1 MSLARTLM
9 NNSSV
14 SEDTIDITGFAVSE
28 NVDIDDDMYLDSACE
43 SLVADIYKIDK
54 AYHVA
59 DIMGEVKVI
68 KEGLDNSQAE
78 AILEGMV
85 GAAMK
90 KLADSFKKLWAK
102 IKAWFESVIK
112 FFKSFLLTGKKFVTE
127 FGKELKNKKT
137 AGFKYTGFK
146 YTLDAGDKTV
156 ETAFNSINDRIADCA
171 SNIQDYSNINRDTV
185 KAMSKD
191 QIEKL
196 NDKLDD
202 GEIDFKNFGI
212 KGDTLAEVV
221 EELDK
226 KYRNGETQ
234 RDSIEDFGAASV
246 SDMLDMIGGKASK
259 AITAAE
265 KKEKDLEKQV
275 NQLIKAL
282 NKVEKDDKADE
293 KTGGDLVYK
302 TAQSQSRVASKLIN
316 VSKTVTSAQVKA
328 WKEACATYQS
338 VLGSFYRWKPAK
350 EGCDFE
356 DDDMDDVD
364 EACGGKKKSSIE
376 GCGSKKGCSTEGCN
390 EATSIFEAA
399 MQLL

>member
-9 NNSSV
+9 NNSALG
-14 SEDTIDITGFAVSE
+14 EDTIDITGFVVSE

-43 SLVADIYKIDK
+43 SLVADIYAVDK

-59 DIMGEVKVI
+59 DIIGEVKVI
-68 KEGLDNSQAE
+68 KEGLDNSQ
-78 AILEGMV
+78 IDVMLEGMIKS
-85 GAAMK
+85 AMK
-90 KLADSFKKLWAK
+90 KLADSFTKLWAK

-127 FGKELKNKKT
+127 FGEDLKDKKT
-137 AGFKYTGFK
+137 SGFSYNGFK
-146 YTLDAGDKTV
+146 YTLDAGDKAV

-171 SNIQDYSNINRDTV
+171 SNIEDYSQISREKV

-191 QIEKL
+191 ELEKL

-202 GEIDFKNFGI
+202 GEIDVPGI
-212 KGDTLAEVV
+212 KGDTLADVV

-234 RDSIEDFGAASV
+234 RDTIEDFSAASV
-246 SDMLDMIGGKASK
+246 EEMLDMIGGNATK
-259 AITAAE
+259 AISAAE
-265 KKEKDLEKQV
+265 KKERDLEGKIKK
-275 NQLIKAL
+275 LIKAL
-282 NKVEKDDKADE
+282 NKVEKNDDEDKKPE
-293 KTGGDLVYK
+293 GDLAYK

-316 VSKTVTSAQVKA
+316 ISKTITSAQVKA

-350 EGCDFE
+350 EDTE
-356 DDDMDDVD
+356 VNINTDDDEDIDT
-364 EACGGKKKSSIE
+364 AGKGENTEECKE
-376 GCGSKKGCSTEGCN
+376 STL
-390 EATSIFEAA
+390 FEAA
-399 MQLL
+399 WNML

>member
-9 NNSSV
+9 NNSAL
-14 SEDTIDITGFAVSE
+14 SENTIDITGFAVSE

-43 SLVADIYKIDK
+43 SLVADIYAVDK

-68 KEGLDNSQAE
+68 KEGLDNSQIDAM
-78 AILEGMV
+78 LEGMV

-102 IKAWFESVIK
+102 IKAWFDSVIK

-127 FGKELKNKKT
+127 FGKELKAKKT
-137 AGFKYTGFK
+137 SGFSYNGFK
-146 YTLDAGDKTV
+146 YTLDAGDKAV

-171 SNIQDYSNINRDTV
+171 SNIEDYSQISREKV

-191 QIEKL
+191 ELEKL

-202 GEIDFKNFGI
+202 GEVEFKNFGI

-234 RDSIEDFGAASV
+234 RDTIEDFAGASV
-246 SDMLDMIGGKASK
+246 NEMLDMIGGKATK

-265 KKEKDLEKQV
+265 KKEKDLEGKI
-275 NQLIKAL
+275 NKLIKAL
-282 NKVEKDDKADE
+282 NKVEKNDDEDKKPE
-293 KTGGDLVYK
+293 GDLAYK

-316 VSKTVTSAQVKA
+316 ISKTITSTQVKA

-350 EGCDFE
+350 EDTE
-356 DDDMDDVD
+356 VNINTDDDEDNDT
-364 EACGGKKKSSIE
+364 AGKGEDTEECKE
-376 GCGSKKGCSTEGCN
+376 STL
-390 EATSIFEAA
+390 FEAA
-399 MQLL
+399 WNLL